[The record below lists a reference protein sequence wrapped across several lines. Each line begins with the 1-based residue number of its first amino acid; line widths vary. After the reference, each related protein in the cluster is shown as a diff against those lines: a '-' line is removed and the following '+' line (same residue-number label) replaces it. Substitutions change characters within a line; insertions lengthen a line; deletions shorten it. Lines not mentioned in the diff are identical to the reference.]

1 MNTSRLAA
9 LAAVVVVAAVAGAAA
24 LRPDPAHGDAAPVSD
39 KGVVVTGTGSVTAVP
54 DRGSFTFGVTSR
66 AATAAAAVRANAAAM
81 TAIVAALRKAGV
93 AAADL
98 QTTQASL
105 EQQQSGDGQRV
116 TGSAATGS
124 VLAQVRDLGRAGAIV
139 DAAVAAGASSF
150 YGPSLATADADKLYA
165 RALAAAVADARAKA
179 KTLADTSGLSLG
191 RITSVVE
198 GGGSDA
204 MPYASSAKSADS
216 VAIEPGTQEVQ
227 ATVTVSFATT

>member
-1 MNTSRLAA
+1 MTTSRLAA
-9 LAAVVVVAAVAGAAA
+9 LVAAIVVAAVAGAAA
-24 LRPDPAHGDAAPVSD
+24 LRPDPARGDAAPVSD
-39 KGVVVTGTGSVTAVP
+39 KGIVVTGTGSVTTVP
-54 DRGSFTFGVTSR
+54 NRGSFTFGVTGR
-66 AATAAAAVRANAAAM
+66 AATAAAAVRANNAAM
-81 TAIVAALRKAGV
+81 NAVVAALKKAGV

-105 EQQQSGDGQRV
+105 DQQQSSDGQRV
-116 TGSAATGS
+116 TGSAATGT
-124 VLAQVRDLGRAGAIV
+124 VLAQVRDLTRAGAIV

-150 YGPSLATADADKLYA
+150 YGPALVAADAGTLYA

-198 GGGSDA
+198 GGGTDA
-204 MPYASSAKSADS
+204 LPYAAGAKASDS
-216 VAIEPGTQEVQ
+216 LAIEPGTQAVE